1 MLRPAN
7 FQLPEGKI
15 NCSTVITPEINA
27 NNNIQSSASSCPSKL
42 TTEPQN
48 ASIIPEEAQFD

>member
-42 TTEPQN
+42 TTEP
-48 ASIIPEEAQFD
+48 